1 MKEPYY
7 DESSTLTF
15 TPLAA
20 KALKLSPTTDFPI
33 IESRVLATPRFPQ
46 RRLSI
51 EPYYKSS
58 SRRNT
63 TTSSTSSLYALLS
76 DVFDYNY
83 LNKIDDYENA
93 IESESDYDDY
103 IDHSDD
109 DLDEQA
115 HLSDPDFDSELED
128 YNVHLIIFKA
138 NSRTA
143 FPPATSLST
152 VDDNFDTSSRYPVFL
167 DALNIKD
174 QPKFP
179 APPCLSV
186 DGPDILGLGVEEELR
201 QYSHWCEDV
210 VGCPKTAVSV
220 PLQGNFL
227 LNSDA
232 FDITAH
238 RLSASDAFDIE
249 HSEHF
254 L

>member
-7 DESSTLTF
+7 DNSSTLTYS
-15 TPLAA
+15 PLSA

-33 IESRVLATPRFPQ
+33 IESHVLATPTFPR

-83 LNKIDDYENA
+83 LNKNDDFENA
-93 IESESDYDDY
+93 IESDSDYEDY
-103 IDHSDD
+103 IDHSDGD
-109 DLDEQA
+109 SDEQA
-115 HLSDPDFDSELED
+115 HLSDPEFDSELED

-152 VDDNFDTSSRYPVFL
+152 VDDNFDKSSRYPVFL

-179 APPCLSV
+179 APPCLSM
-186 DGPDILGLGVEEELR
+186 DSPDILGLRVEEDLR
-201 QYSHWCEDV
+201 QYSERCDDV
-210 VGCPKTAVSV
+210 VGCPKIAVHV
-220 PLQGNFL
+220 APKGNFL
-227 LNSDA
+227 LISDA
-232 FDITAH
+232 FDRTVH

-249 HSEHF
+249 NHLHF